1 MGIEVA
7 PHRFGRINVAIADSD
22 GEMECSDPFV
32 ESDPPDHFTAPD
44 PIARRHDPIGKV
56 RV

>member
-7 PHRFGRINVAIADSD
+7 PHRFGWVNVAIADSD
-22 GEMECSDPFV
+22 GEMEGNNPFV
-32 ESDPPDHFTAPD
+32 ESDPPNHLTALNR
-44 PIARRHDPIGKV
+44 IARRHDPIGKV

>member
-7 PHRFGRINVAIADSD
+7 PHRFGWVNVAIADSD
-22 GEMECSDPFV
+22 GEMEGSDPFV
-32 ESDPPDHFTAPD
+32 ESDPSDHLAAADQIPH
-44 PIARRHDPIGKV
+44 RHDPLGKV

>member
-7 PHRFGRINVAIADSD
+7 PHRFGWVNVAIADSD
-22 GEMECSDPFV
+22 GEMEGSDPFV
-32 ESDPPDHFTAPD
+32 ESDPPDHLTTPD
-44 PIARRHDPIGKV
+44 RIACRHDPIGKV